1 MHHQTGPMMPSL
13 LVPLHS
19 SQGVIQGTKYGLENG
34 SFAIF
39 LGAQRFSHS
48 TEGSGVDKTLETFSK
63 LGHSQRLDIAL
74 LVLEHS

>member
-1 MHHQTGPMMPSL
+1 MPSL

-39 LGAQRFSHS
+39 LGAQRV
-48 TEGSGVDKTLETFSK
+48 GKTLEKFSK

-74 LVLEHS
+74 LVLENS